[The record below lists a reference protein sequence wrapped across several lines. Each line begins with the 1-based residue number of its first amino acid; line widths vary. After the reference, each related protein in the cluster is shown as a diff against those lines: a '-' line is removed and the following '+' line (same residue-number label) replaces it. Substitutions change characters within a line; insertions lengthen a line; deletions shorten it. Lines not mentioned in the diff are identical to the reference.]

1 MPQRI
6 EEMTGRTTVNGRGE
20 NSVNRLRKG
29 KQNAR
34 KGSII
39 PALRRVRNP

>member
-1 MPQRI
+1 
-6 EEMTGRTTVNGRGE
+6 MTGRTTVNGRGE
-20 NSVNRLRKG
+20 KIVNRKWKG

-39 PALRRVRNP
+39 PALG